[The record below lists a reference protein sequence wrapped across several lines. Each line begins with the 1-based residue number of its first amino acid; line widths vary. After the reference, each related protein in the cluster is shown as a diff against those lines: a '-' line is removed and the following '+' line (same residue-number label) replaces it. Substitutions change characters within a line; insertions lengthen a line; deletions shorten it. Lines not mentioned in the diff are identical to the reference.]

1 MPAIADQVATI
12 EHDLEDALA
21 RVDTLTAE
29 KDALSEKLSA
39 ISRDK
44 QDLEAKQ
51 DDMQSLVDETREL
64 ANHLANA
71 ALKLLHASRR
81 QVGAPQ
87 VNAGNSN
94 ARVGENGSAELL
106 TKLLAAVSAAVEPV
120 KPDACPNSSPS
131 AAAPVADRQP
141 EQTTAPPA
149 STAAALPPPHL
160 TGENVGLKPVPSP
173 RMAANQVRP
182 HLASDTA
189 AGALRVGSEQVR
201 LPDGLPM
208 FLQSSDPEEGIVG
221 TGDPRAGTASG
232 PSDSSSQLYPEMPEF
247 LRRIPA

>member
-29 KDALSEKLSA
+29 KDALSEKLGA

-87 VNAGNSN
+87 VNAGNGN
-94 ARVGENGSAELL
+94 ARAGENGSAELL

-120 KPDACPNSSPS
+120 KPDLRPSSSPP
-131 AAAPVADRQP
+131 AAVPVADRP
-141 EQTTAPPA
+141 TEQAAPTPA
-149 STAAALPPPHL
+149 PTAAALPPPHL
-160 TGENVGLKPVPSP
+160 TGENIGLKPVPPP
-173 RMAANQVRP
+173 RMAAVQVRP
-182 HLASDTA
+182 HLARETA
-189 AGALRVGSEQVR
+189 AGALRIGSEQVE
-201 LPDGLPM
+201 LPDGVPM
-208 FLQSSDPEEGIVG
+208 FLQSSDPEEGMDG
-221 TGDPRAGTASG
+221 TRDPRAGPAS
-232 PSDSSSQLYPEMPEF
+232 PSDASLDFPEMPEF
-247 LRRIPA
+247 LRRVSA